1 MLDNNQFN
9 QPVTFGVNDLR
20 TILQIIQTVS
30 ARGAI
35 RADEMT
41 VVGDIYSRIS
51 AFVGQ
56 AEQAAKQAEIA
67 SPTEQGEK

>member
-1 MLDNNQFN
+1 LSDTN

-30 ARGAI
+30 SRGAI
-35 RADEMT
+35 KAEEMS

-51 AFVGQ
+51 AFVAQ
-56 AEQAAKQAEIA
+56 AEQAARLAEA
-67 SPTEQGEK
+67 ANKPEEQGEK